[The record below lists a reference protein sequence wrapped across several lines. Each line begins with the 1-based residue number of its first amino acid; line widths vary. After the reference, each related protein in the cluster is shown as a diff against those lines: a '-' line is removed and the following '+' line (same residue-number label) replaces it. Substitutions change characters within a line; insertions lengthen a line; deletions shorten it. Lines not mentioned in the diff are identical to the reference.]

1 MLIIYRYSIC
11 CKIDVDLEACG
22 RNSEKGSNLES
33 AAGTGDNWI
42 GDAASGKNGNLNW
55 EGNYF

>member
-55 EGNYF
+55 E